1 MKKIIL
7 ASASPR
13 RKELMTLTKLP
24 FEIKVSD
31 ADETLTDNIQPDDAV
46 EILSRRKAEAVKKDN
61 QYAIIIGADTV
72 VSVNSVILGK
82 PASKDDAKK
91 ILKLLSGNIHQVY
104 TGVTIINGESIDT
117 FSVKTDVEFYP
128 LTEREIEEYTS
139 FDECYDKAGAYGIQ
153 GMGGLFVKKI
163 TGDYN
168 NVVGLPVAEVY
179 RKLKKILFD

>member
-31 ADETLTDNIQPDDAV
+31 ADETLKENISPDTAV

-61 QYAIIIGADTV
+61 TNAIIIGADTV
-72 VSVNSVILGK
+72 VAINSVILGK
-82 PASKDDAKK
+82 PSDKNDAIR
-91 ILKLLSGNIHQVY
+91 ILKLLSGRVHQVY
-104 TGVTIINGESIDT
+104 TGVTIIDGENIDT

-128 LTEREIEEYTS
+128 LTDKEIDEYTS

-153 GMGGLFVKKI
+153 GIGGLFVKKI
-163 TGDYN
+163 SGDYN

-179 RKLKKILFD
+179 RKLKRIL